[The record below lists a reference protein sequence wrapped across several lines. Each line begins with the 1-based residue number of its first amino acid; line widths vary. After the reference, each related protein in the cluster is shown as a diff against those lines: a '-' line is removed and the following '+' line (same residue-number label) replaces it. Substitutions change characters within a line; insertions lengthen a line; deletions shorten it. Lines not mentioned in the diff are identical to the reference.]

1 MRAPL
6 GRSRLVPRN
15 LINGS
20 LSLMTVW
27 LLIAIRIDIFRID
40 IYVKPH
46 SWILYNT
53 HQIGLTSTAMT
64 VWLLIAIRIDIFRID
79 IYVKPHSWIL
89 YNTHQ
94 IGLTS
99 TVMTV

>member
-1 MRAPL
+1 MW
-6 GRSRLVPRN
+6 V
-15 LINGS
+15 
-20 LSLMTVW
+20 VC
-27 LLIAIRIDIFRID
+27 IDIFRID

-53 HQIGLTSTAMT
+53 HQIGLTSTAMA

-99 TVMTV
+99 TVMAVWLLIIHMDAACVPRHAMERI